1 LKLIIIFNLKNRGAA
16 ASSVFF
22 LAISTNQ
29 VLTRQPHAGQLL
41 EPGHQ
46 ALGRSRAAAS
56 VSSSQLPACG
66 QQPA

>member
-1 LKLIIIFNLKNRGAA
+1 MLVVCLF
-16 ASSVFF
+16 S
-22 LAISTNQ
+22 ISTNQ

-46 ALGRSRAAAS
+46 ALGRRRAAAS

-66 QQPA
+66 QQPT